1 MKNKIKI
8 FAPATVANFV
18 CGYDI
23 LGFALNNCG
32 DEVELIRNESN
43 ELTFELVNSESPLAQ
58 LPPEKNIAYAMVKL
72 FLQQQNIREGIH
84 IRLHKKMP
92 LNSGMGSSSA
102 SSVAALVAANELFG
116 SPLTK
121 HQLLPLSMEGE
132 RMACGMAHA
141 DNVAPALFGGIVL
154 IRSYD
159 PLEVVQLPVPEKLFA
174 AVIHPHI
181 DVPTSAA
188 RKIIRQNILLK
199 DAVTQWGNIGGLI
212 AGIYSGNYPLLGRS
226 MQDVLIEPARA
237 LLIPFFY
244 EMKKAAIEKGALGF
258 GISGSGP
265 SVFALCTDHNTAEQ
279 IGASTSQF
287 LKQNNIASDYF
298 ASGINTRG
306 ANIIS

>member
-279 IGASTSQF
+279 IGASTNQF